1 MKTERSK
8 QVVEMKEPLHVA
20 LTDYFLK
27 SGGKVLTY
35 KAISE
40 EMKAIKKSRED
51 VSFGSLYDAICK
63 VRERLEVAHG
73 LTLWNEKGVG
83 YKLASPKQ
91 TALFG
96 LRLVKRMV
104 VLAGRTERIV
114 PIIDRKYV
122 PEAFEEVFG
131 KAEGQLKQLHTN
143 GKRFLKVWADNRKLL
158 ENTNGHEK
166 GAK

>member
-27 SGGKVLTY
+27 SGEKVRTY
-35 KAISE
+35 SEISE
-40 EMKAIKKSRED
+40 EMKSIKKSRENI
-51 VSFGSLYDAICK
+51 SFGSLYDVICR
-63 VRERLEVAHG
+63 VRERLETAHG
-73 LTLWNEKGVG
+73 VTLWNEHGLG

-131 KAEGQLKQLHTN
+131 KAEGQLRQLHSN